1 MSVRIALA
9 ALAIAVPTSSV
20 RSPSE
25 SRQYAL
31 TDAGTNEPGSAI
43 GFAGL
48 SETGFV
54 TGSLSARGRHA
65 PLGYRW
71 SPAGSEPA
79 FVLVPDRDSWAGSSA
94 VDVNASG
101 TFVGCFGEGEGST
114 FLSRGYR
121 WKDGVTEELFTPL
134 GQRAFPSAINDAG
147 W

>member
-9 ALAIAVPTSSV
+9 ALAIAAPTSSV

-79 FVLVPDRDSWAGSSA
+79 FVLAPDRDSWTRSSA
-94 VDVNASG
+94 VGLHRSG
-101 TFVGCFGEGEGST
+101 TSVSSFRQG
-114 FLSRGYR
+114 R
-121 WKDGVTEELFTPL
+121 
-134 GQRAFPSAINDAG
+134 
-147 W
+147 